1 MYIAGIMSLYGGI
14 HTVLEVAVSKL
25 YNAVG
30 VAEWLFK
37 SHAGFHGFL
46 VIVVMI
52 NLVFLG
58 NKDENLNYN
67 CTTRRQLS
75 SKLNKH
81 CKTMRK

>member
-1 MYIAGIMSLYGGI
+1 MSLYGRI
-14 HTVLEVAVSKL
+14 HTVLEVAVLKFH
-25 YNAVG
+25 NAVG

-37 SHAGFHGFL
+37 SHPGSHGFL
-46 VIVVMI
+46 VMI

-58 NKDENLNYN
+58 KKYENLNYN

-81 CKTMRK
+81 CKTMSK